1 VRLAQGPGSGGTRS
15 AEPARGSMKASLTGI
30 DNRTSP
36 REDRFENVY
45 QNDIG
50 KRQAF
55 SETAARFIS
64 EQNLLR
70 YSDLQ

>member
-1 VRLAQGPGSGGTRS
+1 
-15 AEPARGSMKASLTGI
+15 MKASLTGI